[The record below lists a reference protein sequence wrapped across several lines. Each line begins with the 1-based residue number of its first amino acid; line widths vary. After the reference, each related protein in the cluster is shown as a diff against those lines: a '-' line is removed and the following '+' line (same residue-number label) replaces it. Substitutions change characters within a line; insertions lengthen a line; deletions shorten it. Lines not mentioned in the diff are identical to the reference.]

1 VDDAS
6 HQAPPAGFAPMVSKA
21 PFLEHIGPFYERIVD
36 GRLQRCF
43 RVARQHANGLGLVH
57 GGMMSAFMD
66 GVLAQV
72 VVRDSGMTTVTVSLS
87 LDYLRMARA
96 GDWIIGEARLLRATR
111 DIAFAE
117 GRAFVGEVDIMRAS
131 GVFKLFPKR

>member
-1 VDDAS
+1 MDDE
-6 HQAPPAGFAPMVSKA
+6 PPAGFTPVVAKA
-21 PFLEHIGPFYERIVD
+21 PFLHHTGPFYERKEPD
-36 GRLQRCF
+36 GTLQRSF
-43 RVARQHANGLGLVH
+43 LVARHHTNGLGLVH

-66 GVLAQV
+66 GVLAQAV
-72 VVRDSGMTTVTVSLS
+72 ARGAAMTTVTVSLS

-111 DIAFAE
+111 DLAFAE
-117 GRAFVGEVDIMRAS
+117 GRAFVGTVDIMRAS